1 MANVNDKDKKKQKII
16 VVSIAAVASV
26 LMLLY
31 IFGRKNPS
39 DIDDSNKVAL
49 FEGGEASDINTN
61 VPSISNRVEERDSTL
76 MGSYASYELN
86 EAQKRQLQEEGVYG
100 YGSGGNSFLFQNT
113 ANVERQKA
121 KEEEEERRKLEEEL
135 GVSSSKSM
143 QASMQSLN
151 DIGND
156 ETTSKKKS
164 KGGGG
169 YSVYGDYSMWNNNG
183 SKAKAAAAP
192 KKSKNDDTVDWD
204 EEDVVGAKERE
215 ERRQRAIEL
224 REMASGGS
232 SQQSQHQSQNSFA
245 STNANSNRRVDSQ
258 LNNLSASERRRLMLH
273 SGGKYKESESIEA
286 KIVSTG
292 TVRAGQTVRLITT
305 QVAYL
310 SGKVIPSGTV
320 IAGVVSFGENRMDI
334 RLSTIR
340 LKNEIVRVNL
350 TVYSMDGLQ
359 GFAVDGFNDAE
370 EVENEGISEG
380 IKATGRIGRVVGSVI
395 TPKRSRR
402 AQSLNLGRDVRC
414 LLVNED
420 LKRGY

>member
-156 ETTSKKKS
+156 ETTSISKKKS

-183 SKAKAAAAP
+183 SKAKAAP
-192 KKSKNDDTVDWD
+192 KKSKNDDVADWD
-204 EEDVVGAKERE
+204 EEDEVGAKERE

-224 REMASGGS
+224 REMASGGGT
-232 SQQSQHQSQNSFA
+232 QSHQVQQNSFA
-245 STNANSNRRVDSQ
+245 KSNPNSNNRRGDSQ
-258 LNNLSASERRRLMLH
+258 LDNLSPTERRRVMLQ